1 MSSSS
6 LRVLASTAGLLLT
19 VPAVA
24 GADGGV
30 TAPAYPGNV
39 IQVDADGPI
48 VAGTAQ
54 AVRLS
59 GHAEWGEPTSDTTTT
74 FGVSLYAQDPR
85 VDPACAP
92 TFGGQLQKV
101 INLPGLNAT
110 ASTTGFVVGDG
121 VIRVRPTPPAPGQ
134 DWAIESAPFVVR
146 PGVTQVLLCAY
157 QRYVTD
163 DVASFQRTVRVDQP
177 GCVFRPS
184 SVRRGRA
191 ARLRCN
197 FTGPVTARLTRK
209 GQRSRTARATIG
221 PEGTATLKV
230 GRLAKGRW
238 TARFVSND
246 VAVGR
251 ATLRV
256 R

>member
-1 MSSSS
+1 
-6 LRVLASTAGLLLT
+6 

-30 TAPAYPGNV
+30 TAPSYPGNV
-39 IQVDADGPI
+39 IQVDADGPL
-48 VAGTAQ
+48 VAGTVQ
-54 AVRLS
+54 TVKLS
-59 GHAEWGEPTSDTTTT
+59 GRAEWGEPTSAGSTT
-74 FGVSLYAQDPR
+74 FGVSMYAQDPR
-85 VDPACAP
+85 IDPTCAQ
-92 TFGGQLQKV
+92 TYSGQLQKA
-101 INLPGLNAT
+101 INLPGLNAS
-110 ASTTGFVVGDG
+110 ASPTGFVIGDG
-121 VIRVRPTPPAPGQ
+121 GIRISPTPPAPGQ
-134 DWAIESAPFVVR
+134 DWSTTSPPFVVKL
-146 PGVTQVLLCAY
+146 GVEQVLLCAF
-157 QRYVTD
+157 QRYIID
-163 DVASFQRTVRVDQP
+163 DVAAFQRTVRVDQP
-177 GCVFRPS
+177 RCTFRPS

-197 FTGPVTARLTRK
+197 MTGPVSARLTRK
-209 GQRSRTARATIG
+209 GQRSRTVRTTVGAK
-221 PEGTATLKV
+221 GTANLKV